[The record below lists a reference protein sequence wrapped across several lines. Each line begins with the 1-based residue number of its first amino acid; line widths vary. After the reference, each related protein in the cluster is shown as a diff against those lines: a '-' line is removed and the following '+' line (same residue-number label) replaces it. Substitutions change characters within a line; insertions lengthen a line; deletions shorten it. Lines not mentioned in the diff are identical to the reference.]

1 MEVAIRAEKGPNPP
15 ALINLR
21 GNINKFTM
29 KIPSG
34 GIHADRKMEAIC
46 MYPLHTY

>member
-15 ALINLR
+15 LMNFR
-21 GNINKFTM
+21 GKINKFTT